1 MPVVTR
7 SNIAPT
13 PAKQSS
19 PSSSVEIDE
28 CAICLQ
34 PIDCASC
41 VVLVCKHK
49 FHGQCAVRHLQTDR
63 RCPLCRVSGTRTRD
77 ANDDY
82 EADFIEEAE
91 SIVIARLEKLP
102 ESTLRTVL
110 RDYKVSN
117 SDIGNSDKQGL
128 VEMVSEQL
136 HYETDSDD
144 DDDDD
149 DDDDIDDMDDE

>member
-1 MPVVTR
+1 
-7 SNIAPT
+7 
-13 PAKQSS
+13 
-19 PSSSVEIDE
+19 
-28 CAICLQ
+28 
-34 PIDCASC
+34 
-41 VVLVCKHK
+41 
-49 FHGQCAVRHLQTDR
+49 
-63 RCPLCRVSGTRTRD
+63 VSGTRTRD